1 MYFTAHGRALPCCIA
16 PFSVRG
22 YSNYTLG
29 DATQQSLREIW
40 NGPAYRDFRDSLL
53 SDAPPAPCAEL
64 RAAMEP
70 VAVVIPT
77 LNEAGTIG
85 GRDPRNSAR
94 LCAARSSS
102 PTAAARMARRRSR
115 RRLAPGS
122 IDTGRGYGRACAMGA
137 AAADPACRVIVFLDG
152 DGADRGDLIAR
163 IAGPV
168 LAGTHDFVLASRTR
182 GEREPGSM
190 LWHQVLAG
198 RLAGFGMGALYGVR
212 YSDMCAF
219 RAIDRAAL
227 QRLDMREMTYGW
239 NIEMQMKAA
248 RAGPAHSG
256 GADAVSLPGGGQSRR
271 SRVRS
276 AARCAPARR
285 SFPLS
290 CVWPQPGRS
299 RAIRQ

>member
-1 MYFTAHGRALPCCIA
+1 
-16 PFSVRG
+16 
-22 YSNYTLG
+22 
-29 DATQQSLREIW
+29 
-40 NGPAYRDFRDSLL
+40 
-53 SDAPPAPCAEL
+53 
-64 RAAMEP
+64 MEP

-85 GRDPRNSAR
+85 DVVREIPRDYAR
-94 LCAARSSS
+94 DIIIADSGSTDGTQAIA
-102 PTAAARMARRRSR
+102 TAAGARV
-115 RRLAPGS
+115 
-122 IDTGRGYGRACAMGA
+122 IDTGRGYGRACMLGA

-182 GEREPGSM
+182 GQREPGAM

-198 RLAGFGMGALYGVR
+198 RLAGIGMGALYRVQ

-227 QRLDMREMTYGW
+227 ERLAMREMTYGW

-248 RAGPAHSG
+248 RAGLRILEVPMPYRCRAAGESKVAG
-256 GADAVSLPGGGQSRR
+256 SLRGTMRAGTKIVSTFLRVATAR
-271 SRVRS
+271 S
-276 AARCAPARR
+276 
-285 SFPLS
+285 
-290 CVWPQPGRS
+290 
-299 RAIRQ
+299 